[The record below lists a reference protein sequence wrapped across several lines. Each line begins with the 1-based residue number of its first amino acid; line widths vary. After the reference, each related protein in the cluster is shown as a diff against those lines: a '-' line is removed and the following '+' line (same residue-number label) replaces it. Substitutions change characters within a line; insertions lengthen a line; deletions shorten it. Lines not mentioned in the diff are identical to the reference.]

1 MHWRVRGIARLVFAR
16 FSSHPAIA
24 VSAGSAIWSRSVK
37 IGTLDISLPQIVLAS
52 GIALYGFAM
61 PGDARFKLDALG
73 FGVCHQIHTHSF
85 TIAGHQL
92 PLCARCTG
100 MYLGAFS
107 TLIILSRIKKRAGG
121 LPTVGIL
128 VLLSLFFGSMVVD
141 GFNST
146 FQTFGGG
153 FWDSTNT
160 VRLVTGTMSGLA
172 IGMVFYPLFNANTW
186 HRDVLGRQRV
196 IDRLPKLLP
205 FIAAAGVLVV
215 LVFSGADWLLWPIS
229 LLSIGG
235 LLALLTMSNT
245 MLALLIRR
253 KDGTVRTPHDLLT
266 YVLIGLFI
274 SLIMLTLLSWGR
286 ASLAPLMANNPLGV
300 PVLPGLP

>member
-1 MHWRVRGIARLVFAR
+1 M
-16 FSSHPAIA
+16 ST
-24 VSAGSAIWSRSVK
+24 GSAIWSKSLK
-37 IGTLDISLPQIVLAS
+37 IGALDISVPQIVLAS

-61 PGDARFKLDALG
+61 PGDAKFKLDALG

-107 TLIILSRIKKRAGG
+107 TLFLLSRIKKKAGG
-121 LPTVGIL
+121 LPTMGIL
-128 VLLSLFFGSMVVD
+128 LFLALFFGSMVVD

-160 VRLVTGTMSGLA
+160 IRLITGTLSGIA

-186 HRDVLGRQRV
+186 HRDVIGKQRV
-196 IDRLPKLLP
+196 VDSLPKLLP
-205 FIAAAGVLVV
+205 FIAAAALLVV
-215 LVFSGADWLLWPIS
+215 LILGGADWLLGPIS

-253 KDGTVRTPHDLLT
+253 KDGTVRTSHDLLT
-266 YVLIGLFI
+266 FALIGLSI
-274 SLIMLTLLSWGR
+274 SLVMLTLLSWGR
-286 ASLAPLMANNPLGV
+286 ASMAPLMEGNPLGV